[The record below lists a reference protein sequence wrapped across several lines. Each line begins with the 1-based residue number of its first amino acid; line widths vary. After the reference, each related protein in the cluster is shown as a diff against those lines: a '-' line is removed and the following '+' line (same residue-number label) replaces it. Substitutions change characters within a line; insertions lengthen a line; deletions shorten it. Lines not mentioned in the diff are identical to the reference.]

1 MEMGG
6 WLMADRRSLE
16 AVNIRWHLGFYGA
29 AEIEFLANKGDLD
42 FTREYNL
49 GKEPLRVD
57 LLVVRKLADSPIENE
72 SGHIFKRHNVIEYK
86 SPEDELSIDDFYKT
100 VGYPQWTRGHTVLHH
115 RFAILPRYCRSAYVQ
130 YASFQC
136 LAESQI

>member
-1 MEMGG
+1 
-6 WLMADRRSLE
+6 MADRRNLK

-57 LLVVRKLADSPIENE
+57 LLAVRKLVDSPIENE
-72 SGHIFKRHNVIEYK
+72 IWHIIKRHNIIEYI

-100 VGYPQWTRGHTVLHH
+100 VGY
-115 RFAILPRYCRSAYVQ
+115 A
-130 YASFQC
+130 C
-136 LAESQI
+136 LYKGLGQ

>member
-1 MEMGG
+1 
-6 WLMADRRSLE
+6 MADRRNLE

-72 SGHIFKRHNVIEYK
+72 ISQSYIKN
-86 SPEDELSIDDFYKT
+86 
-100 VGYPQWTRGHTVLHH
+100 
-115 RFAILPRYCRSAYVQ
+115 AIKAVP
-130 YASFQC
+130 
-136 LAESQI
+136 